1 MLKPCTYNEL
11 LYGWSYSINLAFCQ
25 FSRGFYVKLQPL
37 IEKRYMFAYLEG
49 DLTYKSPSLLYI
61 AVQGVGY
68 EVNITLQTFSKIQ
81 HLEKCRLYT
90 HLQVRE
96 DAWVLYGFAD
106 EQERETFRQLLGISG
121 VGAATARL
129 ILSSLRPDELSRIIA
144 TEDVNSLQKVKGI
157 GAKTAQRIILELKG
171 KLNVLPQ
178 DVIIA
183 GSSHNTITNDAL
195 FALVNLGIAKAAAQ
209 AAINKVEDADSLSVE
224 DIIKKALRL
233 L

>member
-1 MLKPCTYNEL
+1 
-11 LYGWSYSINLAFCQ
+11 
-25 FSRGFYVKLQPL
+25 
-37 IEKRYMFAYLEG
+37 MFAYLEG
-49 DLTYKSPSLLYI
+49 DLTYKSPSLLYM

-129 ILSSLRPDELSRIIA
+129 ILSSLKPEELSRIIA
-144 TEDVNSLQKVKGI
+144 SEDVNSLQKVKGI

-171 KLNVLPQ
+171 KLNVSQQ
-178 DVIIA
+178 DAILTGA
-183 GSSHNTITNDAL
+183 THNTIANDAL

>member
-1 MLKPCTYNEL
+1 
-11 LYGWSYSINLAFCQ
+11 
-25 FSRGFYVKLQPL
+25 
-37 IEKRYMFAYLEG
+37 MFAYLEG
-49 DLTYKSPSLLYI
+49 DLTYKSPSLLYM
-61 AVQGVGY
+61 AVHGVGY
-68 EVNITLQTFSKIQ
+68 EINITLQTFSKIQ
-81 HLEKCRLYT
+81 HLEKCRLFT

-106 EQERETFRQLLGISG
+106 EQERETFRHLLGISG

-144 TEDVNSLQKVKGI
+144 TEDVSSLQRVKGI

-178 DVIIA
+178 GATLA
-183 GSSHNTITNDAL
+183 GAQHNTIANDAL
-195 FALVNLGIAKAAAQ
+195 FALVNLGIAKTAAQ
-209 AAINKVEDADSLSVE
+209 AAISKVENADELSVE